1 MSDIITF
8 SDPKFTQ
15 IKYESGERILLSNA
29 DSGIAIFEIIFF
41 GLMRRRTIFKW
52 APLMMPLFVSKFSI
66 QMNHEHSQFRQV
78 VDKLLTFRNIAELEE
93 FLSTKK

>member
-1 MSDIITF
+1 
-8 SDPKFTQ
+8 
-15 IKYESGERILLSNA
+15 
-29 DSGIAIFEIIFF
+29 
-41 GLMRRRTIFKW
+41 
-52 APLMMPLFVSKFSI
+52 MMPLFVSKFSI